1 MRICLATFRHEFRN
15 SGEIESIIN
24 LQHYLRKNNISA
36 DILTPQGFYKHHMV
50 KSRSGFFLGKG
61 FDLLRLYIVLQ
72 QYSRNYDII
81 HLFLPFPSFSFYGDF
96 IKYRLRK
103 KVVVTFE
110 SCILTTEG
118 AGFKNLLRYETLSNL
133 LRLCIN
139 NKVIAKAALY
149 SADAYIVSSKYQK
162 NQLSI
167 RNVDVIPNLTNNEVY
182 KKINKDEVRK
192 SFNFPVDVIVISY
205 IGHFLEIKGISDFL
219 KAFAILSRNNDNV
232 MAALAFSSIGRLDM
246 VKKMTEHLNI
256 EGKVMFFGSVN
267 VPEFMSASDLLVL
280 PYRYSFGT
288 NWIPSTLLEGFS
300 IGVPILTSDIAP
312 LRELNNDDKE
322 VLYFA
327 KAGDPYDF
335 AYKINILIKNKDEF
349 KTVIQNQQVMME
361 TKLNPDILAKHYINI
376 YKAVLDEKD

>member
-24 LQHYLRKNNISA
+24 LQQYLRKNNVSA
-36 DILTPQGFYKHHMV
+36 DILTPQGLYKNNMV
-50 KSRSGFFLGKG
+50 ESRSGLFLGKC

-72 QYSRNYDII
+72 QYSRYYDVI
-81 HLFLPFPSFSFYGDF
+81 HLFLPFPSVSFYGDF
-96 IKYRLRK
+96 IRFILKK

-118 AGFKNLLRYETLSNL
+118 AGLKNLLRHESLSNL

-149 SADAYIVSSKYQK
+149 SADAYIVSSNYQK

-167 RNVDVIPNLTNNEVY
+167 RNVDVIPNLANIDVH
-182 KKINKDEVRK
+182 KKIDKDEARK
-192 SFNFPVDVIVISY
+192 SFNFPADEFVILY
-205 IGHFLEIKGISDFL
+205 MGHFLEIKGITDFL
-219 KAFAILSRNNDNV
+219 RAFAILSKDNDSV
-232 MAALAFSSIGRLDM
+232 VAALAFSGIGRLNIA
-246 VKKMTEHLNI
+246 KALTKHLNI
-256 EGKVMFFGSVN
+256 ENKVIFFGSVN
-267 VPEFMSASDLLVL
+267 VSDFLSAGNLLVL
-280 PYRYSFGT
+280 PYRYVFGT

-300 IGVPILTSDIAP
+300 IGVPILTSDLAP
-312 LRELNNDDKE
+312 LRELNNGKE

-327 KAGDPYDF
+327 RAADPHDL
-335 AYKINILIKNKDEF
+335 ALKINILIKNIDKF
-349 KTVIQNQQVMME
+349 KTVIQNQQVMMQTE
-361 TKLNPDILAKHYINI
+361 LNPDILAKHYINI